1 METDANIIGTVLM
14 YLCLCGLILCGVALF
29 FAAGCGQVLDVL
41 RRWLHLD
48 GFGRVIVAAFFCYL
62 YYYGATKQQI
72 VPHPGADDGITL
84 AEIGIEYSTN
94 TLQTAVEVKYT
105 AGPVTTATPVSV
117 RMSSTNEW
125 TELEKINPTITT
137 DLATNVLAF
146 AVSGDVTKY
155 PYWWVGENPPAIII
169 ETTGI
174 KLLSCEATSKTVL
187 LTWTC
192 DDAKATTFSVQ
203 HRTQGGDW
211 ETVGTVEKADLM
223 SFTYQGF
230 TIDVTRDWRIRTEY
244 TEANQ

>member
-1 METDANIIGTVLM
+1 M
-14 YLCLCGLILCGVALF
+14 
-29 FAAGCGQVLDVL
+29 
-41 RRWLHLD
+41 
-48 GFGRVIVAAFFCYL
+48 
-62 YYYGATKQQI
+62 
-72 VPHPGADDGITL
+72 
-84 AEIGIEYSTN
+84 
-94 TLQTAVEVKYT
+94 EVKYT
-105 AGPVTTATPVSV
+105 AGPVTTSTPVSV

-146 AVSGDVTKY
+146 AVSGDVTQY

-174 KLLSCEATSKTVL
+174 TLTSFVATSKTVL

-203 HRTQGGDW
+203 RRTQGGDW

-230 TIDVTRDWRIRTEY
+230 TIGVTHEWRIRTEY

>member
-1 METDANIIGTVLM
+1 METNANIIGTVLM
-14 YLCLCGLILCGVALF
+14 YLCLCGLILCGVAIF
-29 FAAGCGQVLDVL
+29 FATVGGPVLDAL

-48 GFGRVIVAAFFCYL
+48 GFGRVCVAVFVCGVSYM
-62 YYYGATKQQI
+62 GMTKHGTVQ
-72 VPHPGADDGITL
+72 HPGADDGITL

-105 AGPVTTATPVSV
+105 AGPVTTSTPVSV

-155 PYWWVGENPPAIII
+155 PYWWVGSNPPAIII

-203 HRTQGGDW
+203 RRTQGGDW